1 MAGGGNRPTVN
12 ARHGFEAVDKG
23 LVPVDDL
30 LPGDSPRVRGEDAEH
45 VRILAKSPDKL
56 PPIVVHRPT
65 MRVIDGMHRLQAA
78 IARGD
83 RKIAVEYFDGSA
95 ADAFVRAVRENTGHG
110 LPLSRVDREAA
121 VTRIIRTHP
130 CLSDRAIADVVGLS
144 PPTVGAIRRRSTD
157 RNLQSNAR
165 VGRDGRVRPLIAVDG
180 RMRAS
185 EMISAKPG
193 ASLREIARA
202 ANVSISTAQDVRK
215 RVDRGEHP
223 VPGRSAANPADR
235 RPSRSAIAHDPDDR
249 GASPLEILRR
259 DPSLRF
265 TDAGRALLQW
275 MGVDVIRDE
284 RAHAVDAVPEYMTE
298 LTVALA
304 RRCAEAWTRLG
315 NDLEKRQQNRAC
327 S

>member
-1 MAGGGNRPTVN
+1 MPVN
-12 ARHGFEAVDKG
+12 EV
-23 LVPVDDL
+23 

-45 VRILAKSPDKL
+45 VRILAESPDEL
-56 PPIVVHRPT
+56 PPIVVQRAT

-83 RKIAVEYFDGSA
+83 REIEVEYYDGSA

-121 VTRIIRTHP
+121 VKRIIGTHP
-130 CLSDRAIADVVGLS
+130 RLSDRAIADVVGLS
-144 PPTVGAIRRRSTD
+144 PPTVGSIRRRWTGT
-157 RNLQSNAR
+157 NGQSKVR
-165 VGRDGRVRPLIAVDG
+165 VGRDGRVRPLSAVDG
-180 RMRAS
+180 RLRAS
-185 EMISAKPG
+185 ELISAKPG
-193 ASLREIARA
+193 ASLREVARA
-202 ANVSISTAQDVRK
+202 ANVSVSTAQDVRK

-223 VPGRSAANPADR
+223 VPGRSSASPADR
-235 RPSRSAIAHDPDDR
+235 QPRRSRRSSVHDPDDR
-249 GASPLEILRR
+249 MAAALEILRR

-275 MGVDVIRDE
+275 MGVLSIRDE
-284 RAHAVDAVPEYMTE
+284 RAVDAVPEYLTE
-298 LTVALA
+298 MTVALA

-315 NDLEKRQQNRAC
+315 DDLEKRQRDKAC